1 MISGRVTARS
11 AFATGIHWDLN
22 VPVGIVCLQRKFVKK
37 GCVRLL
43 LFSSARRFS
52 FLPPSLPS
60 FLPSFLLSCTSL
72 PLPLPLP
79 LPLFS
84 FFHSLLLFSP
94 LVFLSYLVVLPF
106 FPVLLLNT
114 PGLSLLYYCFLR
126 DMIISMTTASTAVN
140 VVSSQ
145 RPSPLPPPQLQLHQA
160 LPRHQQPRS
169 PHPQN
174 PQVCVLYKTKLCVA
188 CTEEY
193 CASTYLL

>member
-1 MISGRVTARS
+1 MTARS

-43 LFSSARRFS
+43 LFSCARRFS

-60 FLPSFLLSCTSL
+60 FLPSFLLSCTS
-72 PLPLPLP
+72 LP

-145 RPSPLPPPQLQLHQA
+145 RPSPLQLQLHQA